1 MNDSFIFKILKWF
14 WILCEEI
21 MRMKKKAEKKK
32 RESEMDSKKKFM
44 EKKEI
49 KKMRFNYQ
57 KILIIIGNL

>member
-1 MNDSFIFKILKWF
+1 
-14 WILCEEI
+14 
-21 MRMKKKAEKKK
+21 
-32 RESEMDSKKKFM
+32 MDNKKKFM